1 MKWNFKSNIKL
12 KGVQILALGF
22 IIVILVGAILLTLPI
37 SSVSGES
44 TDFLDALFTST
55 SAVCVTGLVVVDTGS
70 YWSMFGQTV
79 IMILIEIGGLGFMS
93 FTTLIAILLGKK
105 ITLRERLILQDAM
118 NTFNIQGLVKMVR
131 YVLVFTISVQFFG
144 ALLLST
150 QFVPQFG
157 PGKGVFYSI
166 FHSISAFC
174 NAGFD
179 ILGNNS
185 MVPYVGNVWI
195 NLVICGLII
204 AGGLGFVVWID
215 LRLSLIHYR
224 EHFKYFKMKRYLES
238 LSLHTK
244 IALISTF
251 VLIFGGMTVIFIL
264 EFQNPLTLKSLP
276 FSQKILASFFQSVT
290 LRTAGFATVDM
301 ASLHQATKFFMSII
315 MFIGG
320 SPAGTAGGVKTV
332 TFVIGLLYVR
342 ALMRGDENI
351 HVFKRTID
359 DQIVKRA
366 LTIMLISFA
375 IALTGLFILSISEQ
389 ADFIDLLFEVFSAFA
404 TVGLT
409 AGLTPTLTFVGKIVI
424 IILMYI
430 GRIGPITM
438 VLIFVRKYNAKKGKD
453 VNYIKEHILI
463 G

>member
-1 MKWNFKSNIKL
+1 MINRLSVTQKL
-12 KGVQILALGF
+12 VLSF
-22 IIVILVGAILLTLPI
+22 VFVIIVGSILLSLPI
-37 SSVSGES
+37 SHYANSPETSYLDHLFNTVSM
-44 TDFLDALFTST
+44 
-55 SAVCVTGLVVVDTGS
+55 VCVTGLSVVPVSKAYNGLGQIL
-70 YWSMFGQTV
+70 SMLLMQT
-79 IMILIEIGGLGFMS
+79 GGLGLVS
-93 FTTLIAILLGKK
+93 LIAFSTYTLKNKLGLSDQDLLQSALSRDNQKDLKAYLFKVYK
-105 ITLRERLILQDAM
+105 ITFSIEAM
-118 NTFNIQGLVKMVR
+118 AALVIMTDFIPRFGLGHGIFNSLFLAV
-131 YVLVFTISVQFFG
+131 
-144 ALLLST
+144 
-150 QFVPQFG
+150 
-157 PGKGVFYSI
+157 
-166 FHSISAFC
+166 SAFC

-389 ADFIDLLFEVFSAFA
+389 APFIDIVFECVSAFA

>member
-1 MKWNFKSNIKL
+1 
-12 KGVQILALGF
+12 
-22 IIVILVGAILLTLPI
+22 
-37 SSVSGES
+37 
-44 TDFLDALFTST
+44 
-55 SAVCVTGLVVVDTGS
+55 
-70 YWSMFGQTV
+70 MF
-79 IMILIEIGGLGFMS
+79 
-93 FTTLIAILLGKK
+93 
-105 ITLRERLILQDAM
+105 
-118 NTFNIQGLVKMVR
+118 
-131 YVLVFTISVQFFG
+131 
-144 ALLLST
+144 
-150 QFVPQFG
+150 
-157 PGKGVFYSI
+157 
-166 FHSISAFC
+166 
-174 NAGFD
+174 
-179 ILGNNS
+179 
-185 MVPYVGNVWI
+185 PYVGNVWI

>member
-1 MKWNFKSNIKL
+1 MSH
-12 KGVQILALGF
+12 
-22 IIVILVGAILLTLPI
+22 
-37 SSVSGES
+37 SVH
-44 TDFLDALFTST
+44 ST
-55 SAVCVTGLVVVDTGS
+55 SSYLDHLFVATSATCVTGLVTHVTAS
-70 YWSMFGQTV
+70 EYTLFGQIV
-79 IMILIEIGGLGFMS
+79 IILLIQIGGLGFLTLMS
-93 FTTLIAILLGKK
+93 MFFVLLKRKLTYANKIVMQEALNRNSLNETGIYIKRVIKYTVCFELIGAICL
-105 ITLRERLILQDAM
+105 A
-118 NTFNIQGLVKMVR
+118 F
-131 YVLVFTISVQFFG
+131 VFI
-144 ALLLST
+144 
-150 QFVPQFG
+150 PQFG
-157 PGKGVFYSI
+157 ILKGIYYSL
-166 FHSISAFC
+166 FHAISAFC

-179 ILGNNS
+179 ILGTPANPFPS
-185 MVPYVGNVWI
+185 ITAY
-195 NLVICGLII
+195 

-224 EHFKYFKMKRYLES
+224 EHFKYFKIKRYLES